1 MENDRLKSNV
11 EGDLEAPLEVTED
24 LKKGSWAA
32 LLSETLET
40 LVLAAV
46 MVLAINVFSA
56 RIRVDGV
63 SMQPSFYQDD
73 FVIVNKLAYTL
84 GDFERGD
91 VVVFPY
97 PRNPEEDY
105 IKRVIGLPGDHVVI
119 EDGLVMVNGV
129 LLDEPYIAA
138 APRTDYEVSVPD
150 GDLFLMGDNRN
161 SSSDSRVWGTLP
173 LEDVIGKAV
182 FVYWPTEAFGPVVHY
197 EHEVIPAENGGMSNA
212 AA

>member
-1 MENDRLKSNV
+1 MENDQLKSDAA
-11 EGDLEAPLEVTED
+11 GGIEAPLDESVTSKGVRWTEV
-24 LKKGSWAA
+24 
-32 LLSETLET
+32 LSETLET

-46 MVLAINVFSA
+46 MVLAINIFSA

-73 FVIVNKLAYTL
+73 FVIVNKLAYTF

-97 PRNPEEDY
+97 PRNPEDDY

-119 EDGLVMVNGV
+119 EGGMVMVNGV
-129 LLDEPYIAA
+129 LLNEPYIAE
-138 APRTDYEVSVPD
+138 APRTDYEVFVPD
-150 GDLFLMGDNRN
+150 GELFLMGDNRN

-182 FVYWPTEAFGPVVHY
+182 FVYWPTEAFGPVMHY
-197 EHEVIPAENGGMSNA
+197 EHAVIAAETGT
-212 AA
+212 

>member
-1 MENDRLKSNV
+1 MENDRLEADAIADV
-11 EGDLEAPLEVTED
+11 EAPPENKQDSKNVR
-24 LKKGSWAA
+24 WVA

-46 MVLAINVFSA
+46 MVLAINIFSA

-73 FVIVNKLAYTL
+73 FVVVNKLAYTF
-84 GDFERGD
+84 GDFKRGD

-119 EDGLVMVNGV
+119 EEGLVMVNGV
-129 LLDEPYIAA
+129 LLDEPYIAE
-138 APRTDYEVSVPD
+138 APRVDYEISVPD
-150 GDLFLMGDNRN
+150 GELFLMGDNRN

-173 LEDVIGKAV
+173 LGDVIGKAV
-182 FVYWPTEAFGPVVHY
+182 FVYWPTQAFGPVVHY
-197 EHEVIPAENGGMSNA
+197 DHVVIPAGTGG
-212 AA
+212 